1 MTQKAVTVVVSD
13 LHLGGGAK
21 DPGDDHVYQGGEF
34 VNFLNDAL
42 PESVDGR
49 VELFVNGD
57 FLEFAQVLP
66 DAYTPT
72 SPRLWCSEEE
82 SLTKL
87 DAIIEGHED
96 IFSALADFVGR
107 KNALTIGAGNHDV
120 DLYWPRVRQR
130 LKEVIGEVE
139 FAVGADWFYRYDK
152 RLVIGHGHQF
162 DPANRFKSWENPV
175 IEVPG
180 GTPRLEMCAGTLLM
194 VKFINS
200 LEAQYPFAD
209 NLKPL
214 TALARLLY
222 VERRNDFN
230 AALWTL
236 GKFAGQHTWE
246 FLGPDGAQVEFDYG
260 ELFITKLDLN
270 EQFAAAVAEL
280 YGQTHGRDA
289 SVGEVRE
296 ALRTEDA
303 VGEFLAEVIL
313 KIEPQRWATV
323 LDIGGN
329 FTLSSGSASTSS
341 RDVTLSSV
349 RSGLMKDKEA
359 LRRAAERFFDAGY
372 YEVVICGHTHQPD
385 EWRGP
390 QGEWA
395 GGYFNPGSWTRYVD
409 AGNAPRLTMDDLKRE
424 EDFPFELN
432 FVRVKEAMGGTLRAE
447 KVLFKRQD
455 AKWS

>member
-13 LHLGGGAK
+13 LHLGGGAT

-42 PESVDGR
+42 PESIDGQ
-49 VELFVNGD
+49 VELFINGD

-66 DAYTPT
+66 NAYTPT

-107 KNALTIGAGNHDV
+107 KNTITIGAGNHDV
-120 DLYWPRVRQR
+120 DLYWPRVQQR
-130 LKEVIGEVE
+130 LKEVLGDVE
-139 FAVGADWFYRYDK
+139 FAVGADWFYRYGK
-152 RLVIGHGHQF
+152 RLVIGHGHRF
-162 DPANRFKSWENPV
+162 DPANRFKSWENPI

-180 GTPRLEMCAGTLLM
+180 AAPRLEMCAGTLLM

-200 LEAQYPFAD
+200 LEAKYPFAD

-222 VERRNDFN
+222 VEQRSDFN
-230 AALWTL
+230 AAVWTL
-236 GKFAGQHTWE
+236 GRFAGRHVRE
-246 FLGPDGAQVEFDYG
+246 FLSATGATAEFDYG
-260 ELFITKLDLN
+260 ESFITKLDLN
-270 EQFAAAVAEL
+270 DQFAVAVTEL
-280 YGQTHGRDA
+280 YEEARGRGV

-296 ALRTEDA
+296 ELRTEDT
-303 VGEFLAEVIL
+303 VCEFLAEVIL
-313 KIEPQRWATV
+313 KIEPERWVPV
-323 LDIGGN
+323 LDIGGDR
-329 FTLSSGSASTSS
+329 TLSSGSASGSG
-341 RDVTLSSV
+341 RNVTLSAV

-359 LRRAAERFFDAGY
+359 LRRAAEQFFDAGF
-372 YEVVICGHTHQPD
+372 YEVVVCGHTHQPD

-390 QGEWA
+390 EGKWA

-409 AGNAPRLTMDDLKRE
+409 AGNAPRLTIDDLKRE

-432 FVRVKEAMGGTLRAE
+432 FIRVEEATGGTLRAD